1 MSLDG
6 ISVALSAGIGYVL
19 GSLSFG
25 YWVAKANGVDIFA
38 VGSRSPGATN
48 VKRSIGKGPG
58 NLVFVLDFLKGL
70 AATGWPLI
78 VYSKSPSP
86 EYYALIGLFGGIVGH
101 SFSVL
106 TRFRGGKG
114 VATMLGGVLAL
125 MPWAGLVGVV
135 VWLIVFYST
144 RYVSLSSILLAVS
157 LPVSNWLLAS
167 AQALVWISGLMAVVI
182 VYRHKSNIGRL
193 IRGEENRFDRKG
205 PNGGDSNG

>member
-1 MSLDG
+1 M
-6 ISVALSAGIGYVL
+6 
-19 GSLSFG
+19 
-25 YWVAKANGVDIFA
+25 
-38 VGSRSPGATN
+38 
-48 VKRSIGKGPG
+48 KRSVGKGAG

-70 AATGWPLI
+70 VAAGWPLI
-78 VYSKSPSP
+78 AYSKSPSF
-86 EYYALIGLFGGIVGH
+86 EYYALIGLYGAIIGH
-101 SFSVL
+101 SFSAF

-125 MPWAGLVGVV
+125 MPWAALIGVA

-144 RYVSLSSILLAVS
+144 RYVSLSSILMAVS

-167 AQALVWISGLMAVVI
+167 AQALVWISGLMAIVI

-193 IRGEENRFDRKG
+193 IRCEENRFDQKG

>member
-1 MSLDG
+1 MPLDG
-6 ISVALSAGIGYVL
+6 ISVSLAVVIGYAL
-19 GSLSFG
+19 GSLAFG

-48 VKRSIGKGPG
+48 VKRSVGKGAG
-58 NLVFVLDFLKGL
+58 NLVFALDFLTGL
-70 AATGWPLI
+70 VAAGWPLI
-78 VYSKSPSP
+78 AYSKSPSF
-86 EYYALIGLFGGIVGH
+86 EYYALIGLYGAIIGH
-101 SFSVL
+101 SFSAF

-125 MPWAGLVGVV
+125 MPWAALIGVA

-144 RYVSLSSILLAVS
+144 RYVSLSSILMAVS

-167 AQALVWISGLMAVVI
+167 AQALVWISGLMAIVI

-193 IRGEENRFDRKG
+193 IRCEENRFDQKG